1 MAGRSARRHRE
12 SGFAYL
18 MALFMVLA
26 IVISSEVVVENALT
40 AGRRDREADLI
51 WRGDQYVRA
60 IRLYYHKTG
69 HYPQSLD
76 DLKTGLPELH
86 FLRTAAYKDPMN
98 TEDGSWRFIYVTGSG
113 QIVGSVRY
121 ANLQQMAFM
130 ELAGC
135 PAVIYDGD
143 SDSGEQSAGSGS
155 SSFTAFSEMTTST
168 ASSNSGASTSNV
180 NGTSA
185 TSGTGSTSGMN
196 NTSAQA
202 NPCTQPNLNGT
213 PGQPGIGAQPA
224 TNALSGLAGAASL
237 GATGG
242 QSTLSGSS
250 ITSSSNTAGAGGF
263 SPGQTPNPLTLL
275 KPTGPVDEP
284 VVGGFLTGIASKV
297 DKKSVKVYKGGKKYK
312 DWEFI
317 WNPLEDQARAVQ
329 QGIGAAQQGGQS
341 LLNGL
346 GAGLAGAMN
355 NGAAATGLNGAAPAG
370 ANGPGGSQSPPT
382 QTPTQPSPDQGQPGQ
397 QPQQ

>member
-1 MAGRSARRHRE
+1 MTCKLSRTFVARRMARRGARRRGE
-12 SGFAYL
+12 AGFAYL

-26 IVISSEVVVENALT
+26 IVISSEIVVENSLT
-40 AGRRDREADLI
+40 VGRREREGELI
-51 WRGDQYVRA
+51 WRGNQYVRA

-76 DLKTGLPELH
+76 DLKTGLPDLH

-143 SDSGEQSAGSGS
+143 SDSGEQSASSG
-155 SSFTAFSEMTTST
+155 SFTAFSEMTSPP
-168 ASSNSGASTSNV
+168 SSNSGASTN
-180 NGTSA
+180 
-185 TSGTGSTSGMN
+185 STSGP
-196 NTSAQA
+196 NTAAAQP

-213 PGQPGIGAQPA
+213 PAGVGAPA
-224 TNALSGLAGAASL
+224 MNAPSGLGGAAGL

-242 QSTLSGSS
+242 PATLSASS
-250 ITSSSNTAGAGGF
+250 LTSSSSASGSQGF

-297 DKKSVKVYKGGKKYK
+297 DKKSVKVLKGGKKYK

-329 QGIGAAQQGGQS
+329 QGIATAQQGGVGQS

-346 GAGLAGAMN
+346 GTGLAGAMN
-355 NGAAATGLNGAAPAG
+355 NGAAATGLNNAVPAG
-370 ANGPGGSQSPPT
+370 ANGPGGSQNAPS
-382 QTPTQPSPDQGQPGQ
+382 QTPTQPSQDQGQPGQ